1 MNSLR
6 WQVAFGGARGFRIG
20 RGGRPLLAA
29 FALVLLAGCVAP
41 PQRPR
46 VTLRTPSSQQPPT
59 HQPAPLPKSGAPPQD
74 TAAYVAVPTNV
85 TQAGVVTPDPHRGV
99 RTEPRALSE
108 ILEQIGTDDA
118 PSLYMM
124 ARLQELPTA
133 WRDRI
138 APPVYCA
145 DAPWLASKVWLSPA
159 GTVTLTHWD
168 TADNFHLQLL
178 GSKRFTLFHAS
189 ESARLYPNSPFSSV
203 PNGCRVD
210 PEAPDLARFPRFRE
224 AQADRV
230 ELAPGDGLYIPRGA
244 WHHVRTVADSLSV
257 NFWWARGIRLPLV
270 AGADL
275 FKRLRRIG

>member
-1 MNSLR
+1 MQLR
-6 WQVAFGGARGFRIG
+6 DIPRIDPIDPARFERDY
-20 RGGRPLLAA
+20 R
-29 FALVLLAGCVAP
+29 
-41 PQRPR
+41 RPR
-46 VTLRTPSSQQPPT
+46 RPVVLRGLVAEAELRRWSFD
-59 HQPAPLPKSGAPPQD
+59 AIAAEFQD
-74 TAAYVAVPTNV
+74 VAVPTNV
-85 TQAGVVTPDPHRGV
+85 TRAGVVTPDPHRGV
-99 RTEPRALSE
+99 RTEPRALAE
-108 ILEQIGTDDA
+108 LLGQLGTDDA

-124 ARLQELPTA
+124 ARLQELPSA

-138 APPVYCA
+138 TPPVYCA

-210 PEAPDLARFPRFRE
+210 PEAPDLERFPRFRD
-224 AQADRV
+224 ALADRV
-230 ELAPGDGLYIPRGA
+230 DLAQGDGLYIPRGA
-244 WHHVRTVADSLSV
+244 WHHVRTIADSLSV
-257 NFWWARGIRLPLV
+257 NFWWARGMRLPLV